1 MTTPSAVRWLAGAVL
16 LAAAVPAL
24 AADET
29 REFATSIDGKPA
41 GGYQMTIATKEDGT
55 VTVTAAA
62 DVTVKVLIRTY
73 RYTLR
78 ATEVRKDGLL
88 VSYESTCNDD
98 GKQYAVSAA
107 PEKDG
112 LHVKVNGREHLSRAD
127 AWLTTF
133 WQLPDARTRGQVI
146 PLLDADTGKD
156 MNGTLQ
162 LVGTVR
168 MAVGGEA
175 QNCGHY
181 RLSGGPTTY
190 DLWYDAQDRLIRQ
203 EWTEDG
209 HKAVLDLARIRR

>member
-1 MTTPSAVRWLAGAVL
+1 
-16 LAAAVPAL
+16 
-24 AADET
+24 
-29 REFATSIDGKPA
+29 
-41 GGYQMTIATKEDGT
+41 MTIATKEDGT

-62 DVTVKVLIRTY
+62 DVSVRILLHTY

-88 VSYESTCNDD
+88 VGFESTCNDD

-107 PEKDG
+107 PDKDGG
-112 LHVKVNGREHLSRAD
+112 LHVKVNGREHLARAD
-127 AWLTTF
+127 AWVTTF
-133 WQLPDARTRGQVI
+133 WQLPDAKVRGQVI

-168 MAVGGEA
+168 MAVNGEA
-175 QNCGHY
+175 QNCSHY
-181 RLSGGPTTY
+181 RLSGTPITY
-190 DLWYDAQDRLIRQ
+190 DLWYDATDRLIRQ

-209 HKAVLDLARIRR
+209 HKAVLELARLKR